1 MCAQAKCK
9 VRIISAAQIQCIG
22 AFKATLITIARDVK
36 QRHFHTFLQQTEGP
50 DWLVISTI
58 VLALGTLVLVGVTYY
73 YARQTRSLVCQTEK
87 LASQTEKLAT
97 STQHSV
103 TRTSLS
109 EQIKTSRDV
118 WVRINEKYDPIIA
131 IMRSEDKSA
140 FTDDRWK
147 MLRPLAWDIDY
158 FAFLVIAGEIK
169 DETLVSYYRP
179 ALSGYIEAIMRN
191 YTTPT
196 IRHDL
201 REEFPNFDRLI
212 EIWNINVPDE
222 E

>member
-1 MCAQAKCK
+1 MVMQLP
-9 VRIISAAQIQCIG
+9 Q
-22 AFKATLITIARDVK
+22 TDL
-36 QRHFHTFLQQTEGP
+36 TFILPLGVSIVA
-50 DWLVISTI
+50 LVIS
-58 VLALGTLVLVGVTYY
+58 AY
-73 YARQTRSLVCQTEK
+73 YA
-87 LASQTEKLAT
+87 
-97 STQHSV
+97 HSNR

-158 FAFLVIAGEIK
+158 FAFLVIAGEIR
-169 DETLVSYYRP
+169 DATLLRYYRP
-179 ALSGYIEAIMRN
+179 ALSGYIEAIMKS
-191 YTTPT
+191 YATSAD

-212 EIWNINVPDE
+212 GIWNINIPDE
-222 E
+222 ET